1 MQAAIDNLTFE
12 EWWAELADAVR
23 AWLLRRRVPPHLVDD
38 IVQET
43 GLRLFKMWDEID
55 AMRSPRGLAFTIA
68 SNLLWDERNRR
79 ASREVVGDVPERSCE
94 DVETAGI
101 ARLELARVKRA
112 MGRLNPQQRAVLLAE
127 IGDAEGPTASPDAIK
142 MMRMRARRRL
152 TALLESAPAG
162 LFAYFKF
169 PRKMLRIFRSA
180 QRSTAI
186 QLPTVA
192 VFAACTTIAMIGIPS
207 SQPATGISLDASNVA
222 ITSAHTAAS
231 AGTKAVDPTSSRTV
245 VERKS
250 TAAPATKA
258 AGGDD
263 GGQRVTVEVPEGTPA
278 YGGTTV
284 TVVPTEEFEIQPPE
298 CSVEPNGTSEV
309 HVRCG
314 TQVGDKR
321 VETDT
326 VLGIEP

>member
-79 ASREVVGDVPERSCE
+79 AAREVVGDVPERSCE

-127 IGDAEGPTASPDAIK
+127 IGDGEGPNASPDAIK

-152 TALLESAPAG
+152 TALLDTAPAG

-169 PRKMLRIFRSA
+169 PRRLLRVFRSA

-207 SQPATGISLDASNVA
+207 SQPATGISLDATTVA

-231 AGTKAVDPTSSRTV
+231 AGTKAIDPASRSVAERRGASIRSTRAPGPVDKH
-245 VERKS
+245 EI
-250 TAAPATKA
+250 A
-258 AGGDD
+258 
-263 GGQRVTVEVPEGTPA
+263 VEVPEGTPA
-278 YGGTTV
+278 YGETTV
-284 TVVPTEEFEIQPPE
+284 TVESSEEFEIQPPE
-298 CSVEPNGTSEV
+298 CSVEPNGSEV